1 MRKKSGI
8 SSTEYL
14 ITAAWFDSEE
24 DVYSEGAVGGGNSGD
39 LDWLEG
45 KRYKSIKELLSAL
58 VQESG
63 DFTNLSVFDDRIMWQ
78 TLENENGIEASSR
91 EIEKWKKGQIKLWAA
106 SYNVKVAEIQVRD
119 LEEEDLV
126 SLTGLQI
133 Q

>member
-1 MRKKSGI
+1 
-8 SSTEYL
+8 
-14 ITAAWFDSEE
+14 
-24 DVYSEGAVGGGNSGD
+24 
-39 LDWLEG
+39 
-45 KRYKSIKELLSAL
+45 LLSAL